1 MPNGMEIMDQVD
13 LHGGD
18 ISARHQLARK
28 RQNPPYALNI
38 RPCLHAHCGAQGGP
52 GCFWGRQSLDTIC
65 IEQFRWV
72 KGQVDYNK
80 CLPVE
85 FWTADY
91 DLIFFGGGFLCYYNS
106 YE

>member
-1 MPNGMEIMDQVD
+1 MHIAALRG
-13 LHGGD
+13 
-18 ISARHQLARK
+18 ARVFL
-28 RQNPPYALNI
+28 
-38 RPCLHAHCGAQGGP
+38 GTTVT
-52 GCFWGRQSLDTIC
+52 DTIC